1 MSLQTRPATIQSR
14 HGISTSQNSQWKH
27 GTMWD
32 TLQGMSVIPW
42 KYGRSQLAPRIILW
56 TRTNLKFSWKR
67 IVLKTVKT
75 FQPFVIFN
83 VERSTLWYLNGILS
97 SRDIEQVSC
106 SLLIWLIS
114 RFNLVLKLKLKLLK
128 QSEISSL
135 VETELR
141 FEHKNSRTV
150 AELSN

>member
-14 HGISTSQNSQWKH
+14 RGISTSQNSQWKR

-42 KYGRSQLAPRIILW
+42 KYGRSQLARRIILW
-56 TRTNLKFSWKR
+56 ARWNLKFSWKR
-67 IVLKTVKT
+67 IVFKTVKA
-75 FQPFVIFN
+75 FQPFVIFK
-83 VERSTLWYLNGILS
+83 VEQSTLWYLNGILS

-114 RFNLVLKLKLKLLK
+114 RFNLVLKLKLKLKLKLLK

-135 VETELR
+135 FETELR
-141 FEHKNSRTV
+141 F
-150 AELSN
+150 